1 LPDLQEFTKMSSQAY
16 ADFGDLYRAAFSE
29 ADPDRKQRLLA
40 DVKKILDRWAA
51 TVDSP
56 PTFIMRKH
64 PGRHENHESFSKR
77 TVA

>member
-1 LPDLQEFTKMSSQAY
+1 MSSQAH

-51 TVDSP
+51 TVDSA
-56 PTFIMRKH
+56 PTSIVRKH
-64 PGRHENHESFSKR
+64 SGRHEGHESFSRR